1 MSKHKQQFLAGELN
15 LIEVMQEQLDRE
27 KTDKIWVFRRCLTIK
42 QKLFDACL
50 KEKEFDV
57 YFCMS
62 LCVQHVRKVLVREVN
77 KAASIY
83 LEQTGD

>member
-1 MSKHKQQFLAGELN
+1 MWRHKNQFFVSELN
-15 LIEVMQEQLDRE
+15 LIEVMQDQLDRE
-27 KTDKIWVFRRCLTIK
+27 RQEKVMVFKRSLTLK
-42 QKLFDACL
+42 SKLFDACL

-77 KAASIY
+77 KAANVY
-83 LEQTGD
+83 FE

>member
-1 MSKHKQQFLAGELN
+1 MRKHKHQFLVSELH
-15 LIEVMQEQLDRE
+15 LIDIMQDQLDKE
-27 KTDKIWVFRRCLTIK
+27 KLEKIMVFKRNLTLK
-42 QKLFDACL
+42 SKLFDACL

-77 KAASIY
+77 KAATIFLDSPG
-83 LEQTGD
+83 E